1 MVQKML
7 QTILLSTILLA
18 SISVAG
24 QENILYFLRNTPES
38 NYSNPAHYTDK
49 SKIIIGLPALS
60 GFDISLNNSFSFRN
74 LGDTK
79 NGTFTINLD
88 KFYSKI
94 PQQNYMSEN
103 LTLTLFD
110 FQYRLKNRA
119 FSFGVFENQ
128 LYRSGFDRTLIQLIN
143 EGNAPWL
150 ESSFSTD
157 IDLKFLHYREYAFG
171 YSQSVSKKI
180 TVGCRIKLL
189 TGFSTF
195 NIKRMNIAIETGKN
209 IEYLKVS
216 TNGEYLT
223 SMPFNLKFGEEE
235 NAGNTSFDA
244 VRYMTN
250 TSNLGAAIDLGA
262 TYNVIPGLEISGSL
276 INLGFIHWKKDAK
289 KQTNNGS
296 FTWKGFDLSNIQ
308 NQSGLEEEPYLKPV
322 QSIMD
327 SIAAITKVQ
336 STTEQFNTS
345 LPTKVYLAAEY
356 QITNYL
362 SAGIVDR
369 LLFFDKQVSN
379 ALTLSGNLILGKLFS
394 FSAGYSII
402 DNSFNNLSI
411 GTALKLGPVQFFCL
425 TDNIL
430 ALNIY
435 NTYNYNFRIGMNL
448 MFGNIKK

>member
-1 MVQKML
+1 MELKTL
-7 QTILLSTILLA
+7 KIILFSTMLLA
-18 SISVAG
+18 STAVAG
-24 QENILYFLRNTPES
+24 QENILYFLKNTPES

-49 SKIIIGLPALS
+49 SKISIGFPALS
-60 GFDISLNNSFSFRN
+60 GFDISLNNSFSFKD
-74 LGDTK
+74 LGSNK

-88 KFYSKI
+88 KFHSKI
-94 PQQNYMSEN
+94 PQHNYMSEN
-103 LTLTLFD
+103 LTITLLD
-110 FQYRLKNRA
+110 FKYRLKNRA
-119 FSFGVFENQ
+119 FSFGIFENQ
-128 LYRSGFDRTLIQLIN
+128 LYRSGFNRNIIQLIN

-150 ESSFSTD
+150 DSSFSTD
-157 IDLKFLHYREYAFG
+157 IDLKFSHYREYAFG

-180 TVGCRIKLL
+180 TVGARVKLL

-195 NIKRMNIAIETGKN
+195 NAKKINIGIETGEN
-209 IEYLKVS
+209 IEYLRVH

-223 SMPFNLKFGEEE
+223 SMPFTLNFGEETTE
-235 NAGNTSFDA
+235 NSSFNV

-250 TSNLGAAIDLGA
+250 ASNLGAAIDLGA
-262 TYNVIPGLEISGSL
+262 TYNVMPELKISGSL

-308 NQSGLEEEPYLKPV
+308 NESGIEEEPYLKPF

-327 SIAAITKVQ
+327 SIAEITKLE
-336 STTEQFNTS
+336 STSAPFNTS

-356 QITNYL
+356 QVTNYL

-369 LLFFDKQVSN
+369 LLLFDKQVSN
-379 ALTLSGNLILGKLFS
+379 AITLSGNLMLGKIFS
-394 FSAGYSII
+394 LSAGYSII

-411 GTALKLGPVQFFCL
+411 GTTLKLGPVQLFCL

-448 MFGNIKK
+448 MFGDIKK